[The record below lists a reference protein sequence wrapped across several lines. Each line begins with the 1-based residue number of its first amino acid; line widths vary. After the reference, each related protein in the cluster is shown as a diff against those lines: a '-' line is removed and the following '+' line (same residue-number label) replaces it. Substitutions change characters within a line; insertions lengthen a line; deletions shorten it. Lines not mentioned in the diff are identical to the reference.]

1 MSRNNSY
8 INGLGGSLQDLYSVY
23 SGSKDIIFEKKEEKT

>member
-8 INGLGGSLQDLYSVY
+8 INGLAGSLQDLYSVY
-23 SGSKDIIFEKKEEKT
+23 NCWKDIIFEKKEKKT